1 MGNVIQ
7 CVINQLLVSAL
18 ERHTHSMLIQCEGG
32 VGIHLIVVG
41 TTTFLDRVCS
51 EFTLKCGNIP
61 TLGSLFDQLLHDWL
75 NWVEIISNKKLK
87 SLQSK

>member
-1 MGNVIQ
+1 
-7 CVINQLLVSAL
+7 
-18 ERHTHSMLIQCEGG
+18 MLIQCEGG

-61 TLGSLFDQLLHDWL
+61 TLGSLFDQLLND
-75 NWVEIISNKKLK
+75 
-87 SLQSK
+87 